1 MVRRG
6 VARFAFAG
14 EAETLDRVARVAPAA
29 RAARAAALRVTLHVA
44 VKAIRAAHVCYAV
57 VPGVLRE
64 NAQYLRAGRAQCAN
78 TLWRLQSLPLP
89 PTSLLWPRQNSR
101 ALPGRPCK
109 YYPRGHLDLTSWDF
123 F

>member
-14 EAETLDRVARVAPAA
+14 EAEALDRVARAA

-89 PTSLLWPRQNSR
+89 PTSLLWPRQILVHYLDVHVNVGG
-101 ALPGRPCK
+101 AHGD
-109 YYPRGHLDLTSWDF
+109 PRCLFEL
-123 F
+123 